1 MIKLDK
7 QRELFINEMKRI
19 EEALKKTKS
28 EYLQKDYS
36 KALRDMKRELR
47 DYDKFR
53 KQAEIK
59 IWR

>member
-1 MIKLDK
+1 MDK
-7 QRELFINEMKRI
+7 QREKFVDEMKRI

-28 EYLQKDYS
+28 KYLKKDYS

-53 KQAEIK
+53 KQAEI
-59 IWR
+59 